1 MADSS
6 VESVLVNFRKRTV
19 TIFSDQGEERVVA
32 WKHDREG
39 ADGFSETIAE
49 ISAKTWIFDLLKMW
63 GKGRQSTKI

>member
-6 VESVLVNFRKRTV
+6 VESVLVNFRKRSV

-49 ISAKTWIFDLLKMW
+49 ISALGDL
-63 GKGRQSTKI
+63 IDVDYVV